1 MEIYIGVLL
10 LFLLLALGVPVF
22 LAMAMAGTIGL
33 IFVADFNTVLGIFE
47 TNTYT
52 SVAHYT
58 FLSIPLFI
66 LMANFLTSS
75 NITRDLFWVAQ
86 KWIGRL
92 PGGLAISTI
101 LAGAGLGA
109 LSGTSTAAAA
119 TLAGAAV
126 PEMNKHGYS
135 TKLSMGVVSI
145 SGTLAIMIP
154 PSGTLIIFGLI
165 SGYSITELFRAAI
178 IPGIVTTLVY
188 IIVVLIWVKR
198 HPDAAPRV
206 DEKVSFKEKVFSL
219 KELWPILLLLLIVI
233 VSIFSGWVTITE
245 AAGVAAL
252 GSFLIPLFMGRMTI
266 QKVFEAL
273 LNTIKTTTMIFA
285 IIIGALVF
293 GYYLT
298 LTQITR
304 LLVTFISELDL
315 AAVYIVLIFVLLYA
329 FLGLFM
335 DQVAILFLTLPL
347 AIPVVEAL
355 GVDVIWFAILI
366 VAAAETG
373 LVTPPLGLNCY
384 VASGATGESLEKT
397 FKGVM
402 PFVVAQF
409 GVIFLIFFFP
419 WLTSIL

>member
-1 MEIYIGVLL
+1 MEIYLPIIL
-10 LFLLLALGVPVF
+10 LFVLLALGVPVF
-22 LAMAMAGTIGL
+22 LSMAASGAIGL
-33 IFVADFNTVLGIFE
+33 ILVADLDTLLGIFA
-47 TNTYT
+47 TNSYT
-52 SVAHYT
+52 QVAHYE

-66 LMANFLTSS
+66 LMANFLTAS
-75 NITRDLFWVAQ
+75 NITSDLFWVAQ

-92 PGGLAISTI
+92 PGGLAISTVI
-101 LAGAGLGA
+101 AGAGLGA
-109 LSGTSTAAAA
+109 LSGTSTGSTA

-135 TKLSMGVVSI
+135 KNLSLGVASI

-165 SGYSITELFRAAI
+165 SGYSITDLFRAGI
-178 IPGIVTTLVY
+178 IPGILTALMYVL
-188 IIVVLIWVKR
+188 VVLIWVKR
-198 HPDAAPRV
+198 RPQDAPTIT
-206 DEKVSFKEKVFSL
+206 EKVPFKEKVASI
-219 KELWPILLLLLIVI
+219 KHLWSILLLILIVL

-245 AAGVAAL
+245 AAGIAAL
-252 GSFLIPLFMGRMTI
+252 GSFLIPLFMGRMSFEKVKTALTSTI
-266 QKVFEAL
+266 R
-273 LNTIKTTTMIFA
+273 TTTMIFA
-285 IIIGALVF
+285 IIIGAMVF

-304 LLVTFISELDL
+304 HLVDFIAGLDIS
-315 AAVYIVLIFVLLYA
+315 AAYIVLIFVLLYA

-335 DQVAILFLTLPL
+335 DQVAILYLTLPL
-347 AIPVVEAL
+347 AIPIVEAL

-384 VASGATGESLEKT
+384 VAAGATGESLEKT

-402 PFVVAQF
+402 PFVAAQF
-409 GVIFLIFFFP
+409 VMIFIIFFFP
-419 WLTSIL
+419 WIVNLL

>member
-1 MEIYIGVLL
+1 MEIYIGIVL
-10 LFLLLALGVPVF
+10 LFLFLALGVPVF
-22 LAMAMAGTIGL
+22 LSMAMAGAIGL
-33 IFVADFNTVLGIFE
+33 LFVADFNTLLGIFS
-47 TNTYT
+47 TNSYT
-52 SVAHYT
+52 SVAHYS

-66 LMANFLTSS
+66 LMANFLTTS
-75 NITRDLFWVAQ
+75 NITKDLFWVAQ

-92 PGGLAISTI
+92 PGGLAIATV

-109 LSGTSTAAAA
+109 LSGTSTASAA

-135 TKLSMGVVSI
+135 TRLSMGVVSM

-178 IPGIVTTLVY
+178 IPGILTTIVY
-188 IIVVLIWVKR
+188 IIVVLIWVKKR
-198 HPDAAPRV
+198 PGDAPRLN
-206 DEKVSFKEKVFSL
+206 EKVPFMEKLASL
-219 KELWPILLLLLIVI
+219 KDLWPILLLLVIVI
-233 VSIFSGWVTITE
+233 LSIFSGWVTITE

-252 GSFLIPLFMGRMTI
+252 GSFLIPLFMKRLSF
-266 QKVFEAL
+266 QKVFVAL
-273 LNTIKTTTMIFA
+273 QNTIKTTTMIFA
-285 IIIGALVF
+285 IIVGAMVF

-304 LLVTFISELDL
+304 KLVVFISELDM
-315 AAVYIVLIFVLLYA
+315 AAIYIVLIFVLLYA

-335 DQVAILFLTLPL
+335 DQVAILYLTLPL

-384 VASGATGESLEKT
+384 VASGTAGESLEET

-402 PFVVAQF
+402 PFVAAQF
-409 GVIFLIFFFP
+409 GVILILFLFP